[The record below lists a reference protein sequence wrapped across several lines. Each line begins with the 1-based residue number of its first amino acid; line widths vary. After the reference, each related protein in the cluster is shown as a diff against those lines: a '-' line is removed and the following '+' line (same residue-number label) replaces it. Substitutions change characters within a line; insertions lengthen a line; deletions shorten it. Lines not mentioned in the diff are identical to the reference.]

1 MKKTRSVFHKVMAG
15 VLAGLVTIAVLV
27 LVVSVVMYFM
37 IFHRPAEYQPAL
49 LTEPQLEQA
58 EMAGYKKVEELYN
71 QVNLMEPF
79 AISFDQKMVN
89 ELLMLVEQKKLIQRF
104 APKTEIMVHQPQV
117 SFQEGVMRMMG
128 EVEYKGRKLIVTV
141 GLEADIAGQGQLQ
154 MRLLPISAGAVPL
167 PNGLLQE
174 YLEQIAAMV
183 NQMWIASK
191 AEERIDKNG
200 GSDTILRPTID
211 TFMAALQELVK
222 GKEVT
227 IDSTF
232 CVDDDILARITG
244 VEIADGR
251 VVLAVQPFSMKS

>member
-1 MKKTRSVFHKVMAG
+1 
-15 VLAGLVTIAVLV
+15 LAGLVTIAVLV

-49 LTEPQLEQA
+49 LTEPQLEQV

-89 ELLMLVEQKKLIQRF
+89 DLLMMVEQKKLIQRF

-141 GLEADIAGQGQLQ
+141 GLEADIAGQGQLR

-167 PNGLLQE
+167 PKSLLQE
-174 YLEQIAAMV
+174 YL
-183 NQMWIASK
+183 
-191 AEERIDKNG
+191 
-200 GSDTILRPTID
+200 
-211 TFMAALQELVK
+211 
-222 GKEVT
+222 
-227 IDSTF
+227 
-232 CVDDDILARITG
+232 
-244 VEIADGR
+244 
-251 VVLAVQPFSMKS
+251 